1 MTYVFSNVINNNI
14 SAILNYQK
22 NCQSLFQRLSSKQKE
37 IISRRFGLENGKRET
52 LEAIG
57 KDLGLTRERVRQI
70 IEATLAKT
78 RKGEITPEM
87 ARAFLTFKKYL
98 SDNGG
103 LKREDLLFSE
113 PIFNHQENSSNW
125 VNFLLVLEGNFC
137 RNNETKDNYS
147 FWALNPKVFSSA
159 AKLLAEIEKRLLK
172 EKKPLSVKELASVS
186 KKSNPQ
192 FLKSTFEISKRVLK
206 TADAKYGLKSWPEV
220 NPRGVGD
227 LAFLVFRKV
236 KKPLHFTEVA
246 NLIDEFLLKQ
256 RFLPEFSVIAASSQP
271 QKKTNYQT
279 VHNQLIK
286 DSQFVLVGRGL
297 YALREWGYNPGTV
310 KDVISKVLKEAK
322 QPLLEDEV
330 LKRVLSQ
337 RLVKESTILLNLG
350 NKKCF
355 LKSNNNR
362 YSLREA

>member
-1 MTYVFSNVINNNI
+1 MT
-14 SAILNYQK
+14 LNYQK
-22 NCQSLFQRLSSKQKE
+22 NCQPLFQRLSSRQKE
-37 IISRRFGLENGKRET
+37 IIFRRFGLENGKRET

-70 IEATLAKT
+70 IEATLAKM
-78 RKGEITPEM
+78 RKGEITPEIV
-87 ARAFLTFKKYL
+87 RAFLTFKKYL

-113 PIFNHQENSSNW
+113 PIFNHQGNSSNW

-137 RNNETKDNYS
+137 CFSETKDNYS
-147 FWALNPKVFSSA
+147 FWAFNPKIFPLA
-159 AKLLAEIEKRLLK
+159 AKLLAEIEKKLLK
-172 EKKPLSVKELASVS
+172 EKKPLNIKELLSVS
-186 KKSNPQ
+186 KKNNSQ
-192 FLKSTFEISKRVLK
+192 FLKSTLEVSKRVLK

-227 LAFLVFRKV
+227 LTLLIFRKV
-236 KKPLHFTEVA
+236 KKPLHFIEVA
-246 NLIDEFLLKQ
+246 NLIDEFLLKRQ
-256 RFLPEFSVIAASSQP
+256 SLQEFSAVFASSQM

-310 KDVISKVLKEAK
+310 KDVISRVLKEAK
-322 QPLLEDEV
+322 QPLSEDEV

-355 LKSNNNR
+355 LKLDNNR

>member
-1 MTYVFSNVINNNI
+1 M
-14 SAILNYQK
+14 ILNYQK
-22 NCQSLFQRLSSKQKE
+22 NCQSLFQRLSSRQKE
-37 IISRRFGLENGKRET
+37 IISRRFGLENGKGET

-57 KDLGLTRERVRQI
+57 NSLGLTRERVRQI
-70 IEATLAKT
+70 IEATLAKM
-78 RKGEITPEM
+78 RKGEITPEIT
-87 ARAFLTFKKYL
+87 RAFLIFKKYF

-103 LKREDLLFSE
+103 LKKENLLFSE
-113 PIFNHQENSSNW
+113 PIFNHQENSSSW

-137 RNNETKDNYS
+137 RISETKDNYS
-147 FWALNPKVFSSA
+147 FWAVNPKIFPSV
-159 AKLLAEIEKRLLK
+159 AKLLTLIEKKLLK
-172 EKKPLSVKELASVS
+172 EKKPLNIKELASVS
-186 KKSNPQ
+186 NKTSPQ
-192 FLKSTFEISKRVLK
+192 FLKSVLEVSKEILK

-220 NPRGVGD
+220 NPRGVRD
-227 LAFLVFRKV
+227 LAILIFRKV
-236 KKPLHFTEVA
+236 KKPLHFIEVA
-246 NLIDEFLLKQ
+246 NLIDGFLAKRQSLQ
-256 RFLPEFSVIAASSQP
+256 EFSVVAASSQV

-322 QPLLEDEV
+322 QPLSEEEV

-355 LKSNNNR
+355 LKSDNDR